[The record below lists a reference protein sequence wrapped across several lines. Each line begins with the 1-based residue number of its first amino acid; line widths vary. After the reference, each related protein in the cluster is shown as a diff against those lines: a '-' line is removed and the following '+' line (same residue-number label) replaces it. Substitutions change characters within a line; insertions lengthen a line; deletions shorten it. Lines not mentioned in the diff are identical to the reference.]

1 MKKNLLNNKFW
12 LRVGMIVAIMT
23 TALAGTAWADDEVYS
38 TCLFGTDYNSQTIG
52 SYTATWTASNE
63 DFTWTIVNGNNN
75 NNGWDYIKFGR
86 KNVASVGEIVTS
98 AVYSVAITKVD
109 LTIDKLTA
117 SSINS
122 IKLYTSTDNSTWTE
136 AGTFSKATGTQTV
149 NLASPT
155 TNLYYK
161 IEFDCAAGSANGL
174 IQVSKVEYYY
184 NTGGAVTPSI
194 TATDLN
200 ISYDS
205 TEGEIE
211 YTVNNPVTGGVLTAD
226 TEADWLVVGEV
237 EDLVPFECSVNP
249 GAERTAI
256 ITLTYSYGDDS
267 VTKDV
272 IITQGANP
280 NGPGS
285 AANPYTVAQARAAID
300 AGTGLA
306 GVYAT
311 GIVSQVDSYNS
322 SYNSITYWISD
333 DGTTTDQLEV
343 YSGKGLNN
351 TNFSSVNDVVV
362 GATVVVY
369 GTLKKYGDTYEFD
382 KNNYLTSYTAPAV
395 SVEAPTF
402 SPIAGTYAEAQS
414 VTISTTTEG
423 ATIYYTTDGTEPV
436 AGSNNYN
443 TGSVVSVSETTTI
456 KAIAV
461 KGSDESSVAT
471 ATYFIC
477 SAENPYTVTDALAFP
492 EYPANNVYVTG
503 IVSTA
508 PTQAPTSSGQLTYY
522 ISVDGEAT
530 NQLQVYKGKGLEQA
544 AFTAQNDIQ
553 VGDIV
558 TIFGN
563 VKIYNGTKEFD
574 TGNYLVS
581 FERPQT
587 SEPAIVAE
595 DATIAYDVTYYELMY
610 SIENPVEG
618 TELTATTDAT
628 WITSLTPSTK
638 SFDRVMIEC
647 EANDG
652 TEARTATI
660 VLTYGDVTKEVTL
673 TQEAYVV
680 DYAELPFSFTGGKAD
695 IEETVGL
702 TQSGLGNDYNATT
715 KLKFDSTGDYVVLKF
730 NERPGKLTYSLRY
743 NGFTEG
749 TFSVQGSVDG
759 ETYTDLKTHT
769 PNASSSNVLI
779 DDAVNTIA
787 EDVRYIRWIFTEKGT
802 GNIGLGNIALA
813 KYSEAVDNY
822 TLAVADA
829 ENVVIIATYGEELLM
844 NGESAEVA
852 EGTEVTV
859 ALSID
864 EGYEFESLT
873 ITGEEEGQS
882 VTPSP
887 GEEEGVFTFTMP
899 GYNVTVNATVVEH
912 VETVMASYVLATSI
926 TPGKRYVIASG
937 TEGDVQ
943 VMAEQRANNRGA
955 VSAEIVDGMLFVP
968 EEYEFVIN
976 GNDEDG
982 YTIFD
987 EDYVVDDVVVG
998 GYLYAA
1004 GGTRNNYLKTEAEL
1018 DDENNGIWT
1027 ISIDDNGVATIKS
1040 TGSAARNWMR
1050 YNSGSSL
1057 FSCYASSQQ
1066 DIYLFE
1072 KMEEVPIVQTVTVTS
1087 AGYATMVADTHL
1099 EIPADVPVEVYAVQV
1114 NGNYATLIPVTGGI
1128 PFAAAVIVKA
1138 SAGEYSFPM
1147 ADDIINDLETNDLVA
1162 ASQDVVADGTQYIL
1176 AVGEYGIGFYKVTEG
1191 TTIAAGKAYLVVPSG
1206 VKPFYGFYEDNATS
1220 IQTIDNGQQT
1230 TDVIFNVAGQRLQK
1244 VQRGINIVGGKKILR

>member
-1 MKKNLLNNKFW
+1 
-12 LRVGMIVAIMT
+12 MT
-23 TALAGTAWADDEVYS
+23 TALTASAAEEVYS
-38 TCLFGTDYNSQTIG
+38 TCLFGADYNSQKIG
-52 SYTATWTASNE
+52 SYTATWTATNG

-75 NNGWDYIKFGR
+75 NNGWAFVKFGR
-86 KNVASVGEIVTS
+86 RNNASVGAIITE
-98 AVYSVAITKVD
+98 AAYPVAITKVD
-109 LTIDKLTA
+109 LTIDALTA
-117 SSINS
+117 ANVNS
-122 IKLYTSTDNSTWTE
+122 IKLYTSADNSAWTE
-136 AGTFSKATGTQTV
+136 AGSFSKATGTQTV

-237 EDLVPFECSVNP
+237 EDLVPFECEVNP
-249 GAERTAI
+249 GAERTAT

-272 IITQGANP
+272 IVTQGANP

-285 AANPYTVAQARAAID
+285 QANPYTVAQARAAID
-300 AGTGLA
+300 AGTGLE

-333 DGTTTDQLEV
+333 DGTTPDQLEV

-369 GTLKKYGDTYEFD
+369 GTLKKYGTTYEFD

-395 SVEAPTF
+395 AVEAPTF
-402 SPIAGTYAEAQS
+402 TPDAGTYAEAQN
-414 VTISTTTEG
+414 VTISCETEG
-423 ATIYYTTDGTEPV
+423 ATIYYTTDGTEPTTESAV
-436 AGSNNYN
+436 YASPIA
-443 TGSVVSVSETTTI
+443 VSETTTI
-456 KAIAV
+456 KAVAYV
-461 KGSDESSVAT
+461 GTEASAVAT
-471 ATYFIC
+471 ATYFFC
-477 SAENPYTVTDALAFP
+477 SADNPYTVDQALDFP
-492 EYPANNVYVTG
+492 EYPANEVYVTG

-508 PTQAPTSSGQLTYY
+508 PTAAPTSSGQLTYY

-544 AFTAQNDIQ
+544 AFTAQDDIQ

-610 SIENPVEG
+610 EIQNPVEG

-628 WITSLTPSTK
+628 WITSVTPSTK

-647 EANDG
+647 EANEG
-652 TEARTATI
+652 TEARSAVITLA
-660 VLTYGDVTKEVTL
+660 YGEVSKEVTL

-702 TQSGLGNDYNATT
+702 TQEGLGNDYNATT

-802 GNIGLGNIALA
+802 GNIGLGNITLA

-822 TLAVADA
+822 LLTIANP
-829 ENVVIIATYGEELLM
+829 ENVTITAAFGEEVLT
-844 NGESAEVA
+844 NDNEAEVA

-859 ALSID
+859 ALSIA
-864 EGYEFESLT
+864 EGYVLEEVT
-873 ITGEEEGQS
+873 ATGDEEGQT
-882 VTPSP
+882 VTLNP
-887 GEEEGVFTFTMP
+887 GEADGIYTFTMP
-899 GYNVTVNATVVEH
+899 AFNVTINATVVEH

-943 VMAEQRANNRGA
+943 VMGNQATNNRPGVNVPIEDGVLY
-955 VSAEIVDGMLFVP
+955 VS

-1004 GGTRNNYLKTEAEL
+1004 GGTGRNNYLKTEAEL

-1027 ISIDDNGVATIKS
+1027 ISIDDEGVATIKS
-1040 TGSAARNWMR
+1040 IGSAARNWMR

-1057 FSCYASSQQ
+1057 FSCYASGQQ

-1072 KMEEVPIVQTVTVTS
+1072 KMEEAPFVQTVTVTS
-1087 AGYATMVADTHL
+1087 AGYATMVAEVHL
-1099 EIPADVPVEVYAVQV
+1099 EIPEDLPVEVFAVQV
-1114 NGNYATLIPVTGGI
+1114 NGDYATLIPVTGGI
-1128 PFAAAVIVKA
+1128 PFAAAVVVKA
-1138 SAGEYSFPM
+1138 SAGEYNFPM
-1147 ADDIINDLETNDLVA
+1147 AEEMQSEIEVNDLVG
-1162 ASQDVVADGTQYIL
+1162 SFEDVVADGTQYVL
-1176 AVGEYGIGFYKVTEG
+1176 ATGESGIGFYKVTEG

-1206 VKPFYGFYEDNATS
+1206 VKPFYGFYEDNATGIVS
-1220 IQTIDNGQQT
+1220 SLGETEEGAAIYNL
-1230 TDVIFNVAGQRLQK
+1230 AGQRLQK
-1244 VQRGINIVGGKKILR
+1244 MQRGINIVGGKKIAIK